1 MAKLV
6 DIYNSEKEPVIKRRQ
21 LPLTIYDNLT
31 VSGFMHFDIT
41 TSVDYS
47 GIVIM
52 KNNQSVLLLN
62 VNIAS
67 QTYALMSHSVIGCN
81 NGYDNLSKV
90 H

>member
-21 LPLTIYDNLT
+21 LPLTIYENLT

-47 GIVIM
+47 GILLL
-52 KNNQSVLLLN
+52 KNNQSTLLLK
-62 VNIAS
+62 VNIVS
-67 QTYALMSHSVIGCN
+67 QSHALIFH
-81 NGYDNLSKV
+81 
-90 H
+90 

>member
-21 LPLTIYDNLT
+21 LPLTIYENLT

-41 TSVDYS
+41 TSVDNRGRNKTTNYL
-47 GIVIM
+47 
-52 KNNQSVLLLN
+52 VL
-62 VNIAS
+62 VAK
-67 QTYALMSHSVIGCN
+67 
-81 NGYDNLSKV
+81 SK

>member
-21 LPLTIYDNLT
+21 LPLTIYENLT

-47 GIVIM
+47 G
-52 KNNQSVLLLN
+52 KR
-62 VNIAS
+62 IAHCKI
-67 QTYALMSHSVIGCN
+67 LI
-81 NGYDNLSKV
+81 NLRCLI
-90 H
+90 